1 MGLIKILHI
10 SIIIFIIY
18 GVFSNN
24 YDILLINFAL
34 LTSILVHWVLNND
47 TCALTIIEKM
57 ITGNEDKDTFIY
69 SLVSPIYNIDDTEL
83 SKIIKMITI
92 LIYGMTSLK
101 LGSYQ
106 KFWNK

>member
-1 MGLIKILHI
+1 MGVIRIFHI

-24 YDILLINFAL
+24 YDILLINFSI

-47 TCALTIIEKM
+47 VCALTIIEKM
-57 ITGNEDKDTFIY
+57 ITGNDDKDTFIH
-69 SLVSPIYNIDDTEL
+69 SLVSPFYNIDDTEL

-92 LIYGMTSLK
+92 LIYGLTSLK
-101 LGSYQ
+101 LGSHK